1 MPIPRSQRSRIAR
14 PRRPQSAKWIK
25 LVQRIENL
33 EGTWG
38 DGDILNLPGWRTIRY
53 KETKDDIIILA
64 ELTTEA
70 TGHCK
75 CGDAWAEMRG
85 WGYTDDPMH
94 VIDIPIRCKRTRIYY
109 KLKRKRC
116 LVCKT
121 TFQQPTPW
129 IDERHTML
137 TYRLVEYIGWESLNI
152 FRNFSGIADEV
163 GCSHILIRNI
173 HREISVQ
180 LEKDRNLEAPR
191 WIAFDEVH
199 PQRYGPTYC
208 VITAPEVQRALDLIK
223 SEGDSDK
230 KKSKNKKTQKGVDS
244 LALFRWLLNLKN
256 PDKVEVV
263 TIDMWLQYKNLAR
276 RFFKNAYIVVDR
288 YHVHNLLS
296 VALKGVLRVLRD
308 SMTLSEQRK
317 LMRREALVLKNYR
330 HLSDEKEKDEK
341 KGYLPSEKDVFKKWL
356 ESIPDLATAYYLVKD
371 FSDILQLYDRQKA
384 EDLTDAWLERVCDF
398 VKYFRSK
405 YEKNYRGYWED
416 PFGNVAN
423 TITEW
428 RVNILNY
435 IDLKKLFEKKP
446 TNAFAEFANNQI
458 KKAFQIGNGYSFE
471 VLRAKVVHGG
481 VLVVKRPPYPLDQ
494 KWTRSKS
501 DRGARRGPKK
511 QREVNPNSNV
521 ALLESARIS
530 QDKTR
535 NLLPEPQQTA
545 GWIERFPTAGK
556 DNIADSDEVYME
568 LVEEFEAKEKE
579 VARKGRR
586 GIKFDPRQRKMF

>member
-1 MPIPRSQRSRIAR
+1 
-14 PRRPQSAKWIK
+14 
-25 LVQRIENL
+25 VQRIENL

-38 DGDILNLPGWRTIRY
+38 EGDIINLPGWKTIRY

-70 TGHCK
+70 TGRCK

-116 LVCKT
+116 LVCRT

-129 IDERHTML
+129 IDEHHTML
-137 TYRLVEYIGWESLNI
+137 TCRLTEYIGRESLII

-163 GCSHILIRNI
+163 GCSDILIRNI

-180 LEKDRNLEAPR
+180 LERDRNLKASR
-191 WIAFDEVH
+191 WIALDEVH
-199 PQRYGPTYC
+199 PQKYGPTYC
-208 VITAPEVQRALDLIK
+208 VITAPEDQCVLDLIK
-223 SEGDSDK
+223 SEDDSDK
-230 KKSKNKKTQKGVDS
+230 KKSKNKESNKGVDS
-244 LALFRWLLNLKN
+244 IALCRWLLNLKN
-256 PDKVEVV
+256 PGKVEVV
-263 TIDMWLQYKNLAR
+263 TIDMWPQYKNLAR
-276 RFFKNAYIVVDR
+276 RFFKNASIVVDR

-296 VALKGVLRVLRD
+296 VALKGVLHVLRD
-308 SMTLSEQRK
+308 SMTKAEQRK
-317 LMRREALVLKNYR
+317 FMRREALVLKNYR
-330 HLSDEKEKDEK
+330 HLSDEKKKDEK
-341 KGYLPSEKDVFKKWL
+341 KGYLPSEKEVLKKWL
-356 ESIPDLATAYYLVKD
+356 KSVPDLETAYYLVRD
-371 FSDILQLYDRQKA
+371 FSDILQLSDRQKA
-384 EDLTDAWLERVCDF
+384 EDLTDAWLERVCEF
-398 VKYFRSK
+398 VKHFRSK
-405 YEKNYRGYWED
+405 YEKNYRGRWQD
-416 PFGNVAN
+416 PFGNVPN

-428 RVNILNY
+428 RANILNY
-435 IDLKKLFEKKP
+435 IDLKKLSGKKP

-458 KKAFQIGNGYSFE
+458 KKAFQIGNGYSFQ

-511 QREVNPNSNV
+511 QRDVNPNSNV

-535 NLLPEPQQTA
+535 NLLSEPQETA
-545 GWIERFPTAGK
+545 GWRERFPTVGK
-556 DNIADSDEVYME
+556 DNIADSDAVYAEM
-568 LVEEFEAKEKE
+568 VEEFEAKEK
-579 VARKGRR
+579 VAARKGRR
-586 GIKFDPRQRKMF
+586 AIKFDPRQGRMF

>member
-1 MPIPRSQRSRIAR
+1 
-14 PRRPQSAKWIK
+14 
-25 LVQRIENL
+25 VQRIENL

-38 DGDILNLPGWRTIRY
+38 EGDILNLPGWKTIRY
-53 KETKDDIIILA
+53 KETRNDIIILA

-70 TGHCK
+70 TGRCK
-75 CGDAWAEMRG
+75 CGCAWAEMRG
-85 WGYTDDPMH
+85 WGYTDPMY
-94 VIDIPIRCKRTRIYY
+94 VIDISIRCKRTRIYY
-109 KLKRKRC
+109 QLKRKRC
-116 LVCKT
+116 LECKA
-121 TFQQPTPW
+121 TFQQSTPW

-137 TYRLVEYIGWESLNI
+137 TCRLVEYIGWESLNI

-163 GCSHILIRNI
+163 GCSDILVRNI

-208 VITAPEVQRALDLIK
+208 VITAPEDQRALDLIN

-230 KKSKNKKTQKGVDS
+230 KKSKNKESNKGVDS
-244 LALFRWLLNLKN
+244 IALCRWLLNLKN
-256 PDKVEVV
+256 PNKVEVV

-296 VALKGVLRVLRD
+296 VALKGVLHVLRD
-308 SMTLSEQRK
+308 SMTKAEQRK
-317 LMRREALVLKNYR
+317 FMRREALVLKNYR
-330 HLSDEKEKDEK
+330 RLSDEKKKDEK
-341 KGYLPSEKDVFKKWL
+341 GHLPSEKDVLKKWL
-356 ESIPDLATAYYLVKD
+356 ESIPDLATAYYLARD
-371 FSDILQLYDRQKA
+371 FSDILQLSDRQKA
-384 EDLTDAWLERVCDF
+384 EDLTDAWLERVCEF
-398 VKYFRSK
+398 VKHFRSK
-405 YEKNYRGYWED
+405 YEKIYRGYWID
-416 PFGNVAN
+416 PFGNVPN

-428 RVNILNY
+428 RANILNY
-435 IDLKKLFEKKP
+435 IDLKKLFGKKT

-481 VLVVKRPPYPLDQ
+481 VLVVKRPPHPLDQ

-521 ALLESARIS
+521 ALLESARTS

-535 NLLPEPQQTA
+535 NLLSEPQETA
-545 GWIERFPTAGK
+545 GWRERFPTAGK
-556 DNIADSDEVYME
+556 DKTADSDPVYAEM
-568 LVEEFEAKEKE
+568 VEEFEDKKKE

-586 GIKFDPRQRKMF
+586 AIKFDPRQGRIF